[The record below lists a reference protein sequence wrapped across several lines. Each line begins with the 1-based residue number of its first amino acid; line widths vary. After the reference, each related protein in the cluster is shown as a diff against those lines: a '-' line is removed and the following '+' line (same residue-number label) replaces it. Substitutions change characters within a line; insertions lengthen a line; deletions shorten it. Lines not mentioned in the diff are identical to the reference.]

1 MKILITGSCGFI
13 GFNLS
18 LFLLRKGYKI
28 YGIDNINNYYDVKIK
43 YKRLKILKK
52 FKLFKFYKFNLEDEK
67 KLIKIFKNKFDAVI
81 HLAAQAGVRY
91 SISNPKKYIQS
102 NVLGFFNIL
111 NACRLKNV
119 KKILYA
125 SSSSVYG
132 DKKKFPLK
140 ETDIINPKNLYGL
153 TKKNNE
159 EMAEIFKNFYNLN
172 LIGLRFFTVYG
183 EYGRPDMFMMK
194 YLNSK
199 KFFDLYNYGN
209 HYRDFTYIKDVN
221 EIILKLLNKRNRG
234 HLILNICS
242 NKTIKITKII
252 YEINKYVNKKNL
264 HINKINLQKADV
276 VKTHGQNKK
285 VKELTNFKNF
295 TSIKSGIKFLTDW
308 YKEDMKN

>member
-1 MKILITGSCGFI
+1 MQ
-13 GFNLS
+13 
-18 LFLLRKGYKI
+18 
-28 YGIDNINNYYDVKIK
+28 IK
-43 YKRLKILKK
+43 K
-52 FKLFKFYKFNLEDEK
+52 D
-67 KLIKIFKNKFDAVI
+67 
-81 HLAAQAGVRY
+81 
-91 SISNPKKYIQS
+91 
-102 NVLGFFNIL
+102 
-111 NACRLKNV
+111 

-242 NKTIKITKII
+242 NKAIKITKII

-308 YKEDMKN
+308 YKKDTKN